1 MKSLNS
7 FFAILF
13 IATAIASPASSAKP
27 ELIDPLP
34 KKYSTPEIA
43 GIEKWFNSKPLKIS
57 SLKDK
62 VVLIDFWT
70 YSCVNCLRTLPH
82 INELHEKYAD
92 KGLVIIGIHAPEFD
106 FEKNQKNVEMAI
118 KRFGIKYP
126 VGSDNELKTWRNFKN
141 HYWPA
146 HYLIDKKGR
155 IVYAHFGEG
164 KYDVMDNNVVA
175 LLGIDLNKSEKV
187 AVKNIYNHKITPETY
202 LGSAR
207 RKNYS
212 TLSPLPANGWSVQGG
227 WKTFSQFI
235 ESEKSG
241 SSLQLNFT
249 AKKVFLVMA
258 NASKKP
264 ARVTITLNGKTISGG
279 GDVKNGSVIVTESR
293 LYELLDLPK
302 TTTGLL
308 EIKTDGAGLQAYS
321 FTFAGE

>member
-7 FFAILF
+7 FFAILL
-13 IATAIASPASSAKP
+13 IATAIARPASGAKT

-70 YSCVNCLRTLPH
+70 YSCINCLRTLPH

-118 KRFGIKYP
+118 KRFVIKYP
-126 VGSDNELKTWRNFKN
+126 VGLDNGLKTWHNFKN

-164 KYDVMDNNVVA
+164 KYDVMENNVVA
-175 LLGIDLNKSEKV
+175 LLVIDLN
-187 AVKNIYNHKITPETY
+187 N
-202 LGSAR
+202 
-207 RKNYS
+207 
-212 TLSPLPANGWSVQGG
+212 
-227 WKTFSQFI
+227 
-235 ESEKSG
+235 
-241 SSLQLNFT
+241 
-249 AKKVFLVMA
+249 
-258 NASKKP
+258 
-264 ARVTITLNGKTISGG
+264 
-279 GDVKNGSVIVTESR
+279 
-293 LYELLDLPK
+293 
-302 TTTGLL
+302 
-308 EIKTDGAGLQAYS
+308 
-321 FTFAGE
+321 